1 MILCMFTSLVCSNI
15 AKSDTFQFN
24 YSCAVVWAAHGS
36 LTCSSKLMNNVVAE
50 LYPSVLM
57 VSDVSYPVIL
67 GEDMFLKLQRKNV
80 RTSRDW
86 VGNRWVDIKAKPD
99 IQSYLSENASR
110 LKVSMSSAMAEV
122 SGRGGSA
129 LLEPKVC
136 TSPRLETVVEDE
148 QELTD
153 LTISDDLL
161 EKMRGVNLRKQ
172 PREDE
177 NGDNNDNSDL
187 DSANRRCA

>member
-1 MILCMFTSLVCSNI
+1 
-15 AKSDTFQFN
+15 
-24 YSCAVVWAAHGS
+24 
-36 LTCSSKLMNNVVAE
+36 MNNVVSE

-67 GEDMFLKLQRKNV
+67 GEDLFLKLQRKNV

-99 IQSYLSENASR
+99 ILSYLSENASPS
-110 LKVSMSSAMAEV
+110 LKLSMSSALAEV

-136 TSPRLETVVEDE
+136 MSPKLETVEEDE
-148 QELTD
+148 QELPD
-153 LTISDDLL
+153 LAISDDLL
-161 EKMRGVNLRKQ
+161 EKMKGVNSRKR

-187 DSANRRCA
+187 DSSNRRCAQLEPN